1 MTNTEANRI
10 CRRMLLII
18 PGMILAIIGDYCMGL
33 EPTGSYAISGMVSSG
48 WLTIADWRIAVSNI
62 GGMIGTA
69 LYTVAA
75 LAFLCYL
82 QVKHLECSEKWDR
95 VFLKTYMVGLVWGI
109 MVFMY
114 FHLACGT
121 LIHNFNVIYDAAG
134 GNAELAVKMWN
145 RTYNVQFVTF
155 WVSFVVLGITSTG
168 GWIAVV
174 LRGILPLKKAWV
186 LAAPLVIACIGF
198 LLEWLL
204 PLPFNGLSSGFES
217 FGWIVMFL
225 GGRKAIRNDFPAGKL
240 ESSFEA

>member
-10 CRRMLLII
+10 CRWMLLIS

-33 EPTGSYAISGMVSSG
+33 EPADSTAISGMISSG
-48 WLTIADWRIAVSNI
+48 WLTIADWRITVSNI

-69 LYTVAA
+69 LYTAAA
-75 LAFLCYL
+75 LAFLRYL
-82 QVKHLECSEKWDR
+82 QYKLSECSEKWSR
-95 VFLKTYMVGLVWGI
+95 FFLKTYMFGLVWGI

-134 GNAELAVKMWN
+134 KNTELAVQMWN
-145 RTYNVQFVTF
+145 RTYSVQFVTW
-155 WVSFVVLGITSTG
+155 WVSFIVIGIASSG

-174 LRGILPLKKAWV
+174 LKGILPLKKVWA
-186 LAAPLVIACIGF
+186 LAAPLIIACFGF

-204 PLPFNGLSSGFES
+204 QLPFNGLSSGFES

-225 GGRKAIRNDFPAGKL
+225 GGIKAIRNDFPTA
-240 ESSFEA
+240 

>member
-1 MTNTEANRI
+1 MTYEEAKRI
-10 CRRMLLII
+10 RGRMLLII

-33 EPTGSYAISGMVSSG
+33 EPADSYAISGMISSG
-48 WLTIADWRIAVSNI
+48 WLTIGDLRIAVSNI

-75 LAFLCYL
+75 LAFLRYL
-82 QVKHLECSEKWDR
+82 QYKLSECSGKWDKI
-95 VFLKTYMVGLVWGI
+95 FLKTYMAGLVWGV

-134 GNAELAVKMWN
+134 GNTELAVRMWN
-145 RTYNVQFVTF
+145 RSYSVQFVTF

-174 LRGILPLKKAWV
+174 LKGALPLKKAWA
-186 LAAPLVIACIGF
+186 LAAPLIIACIGF

-225 GGRKAIRNDFPAGKL
+225 GGRKAIRNDFSAGNPERK
-240 ESSFEA
+240 

>member
-1 MTNTEANRI
+1 MTSAEARTTI
-10 CRRMLLII
+10 RQMFLII
-18 PGMILAIIGDYCMGL
+18 PGMILAIIGDYCMGI
-33 EPTGSYAISGMVSSG
+33 EPADSVSISGMISSG
-48 WLTIADWRIAVSNI
+48 WLTISDWRIALSNI

-75 LAFLCYL
+75 LAFIRYL
-82 QVKHLECSEKWDR
+82 RYKLSQCDGKRDGF
-95 VFLKTYMVGLVWGI
+95 FLKTYIFGLVWGI

-121 LIHNFNVIYDAAG
+121 LIHNFNVIYEAAG
-134 GNAELAVKMWN
+134 GNTGLAVLMWN
-145 RTYNVQFVTF
+145 RTYSVQFVTY
-155 WVSFVVLGITSTG
+155 WVSFVVLGIASTG

-174 LRGILPLKKAWV
+174 WRGILPLKKVWA

-217 FGWIVMFL
+217 FGWIVMFF
-225 GGRKAIRNDFPAGKL
+225 GGMKAIKNDFPAANKMGT
-240 ESSFEA
+240 

>member
-1 MTNTEANRI
+1 
-10 CRRMLLII
+10 MLLII

-33 EPTGSYAISGMVSSG
+33 EPADSYAISGMISSG
-48 WLTIADWRIAVSNI
+48 WLTIADLRIAVSNI
-62 GGMIGTA
+62 GGMVGTA

-75 LAFLCYL
+75 LAFLHYL
-82 QVKHLECSEKWDR
+82 QVKLSECSGKWDKI
-95 VFLKTYMVGLVWGI
+95 FLKTYMAGLVWGI

-121 LIHNFNVIYDAAG
+121 LIHNYNVIYDAAG
-134 GNAELAVKMWN
+134 GNTELAVRMWN
-145 RTYNVQFVTF
+145 RTYSVQFVTF
-155 WVSFVVLGITSTG
+155 WVSFVVLGLTSTG

-174 LRGILPLKKAWV
+174 LKGVLPLKKAWA
-186 LAAPLVIACIGF
+186 LAAPLIIACIGF

-225 GGRKAIRNDFPAGKL
+225 GGRKAIRNDFPAGKP
-240 ESSFEA
+240 EWK

>member
-1 MTNTEANRI
+1 MTHTEANRI
-10 CRRMLLII
+10 RRRMLLII

-33 EPTGSYAISGMVSSG
+33 EPAGSTVISGMISSG

-75 LAFLCYL
+75 FAFIRYL
-82 QVKHLECSEKWDR
+82 QYRFTECKRKSDR
-95 VFLKTYMVGLVWGI
+95 LFLKIYIFGLVWGI

-114 FHLACGT
+114 FHLACGV

-134 GNAELAVKMWN
+134 GNTELAVQMWN
-145 RTYNVQFVTF
+145 RTYSVQFVTY
-155 WVSFVVLGITSTG
+155 WVSFIVLGVTSTG

-174 LRGILPLKKAWV
+174 LKGILPLKKAWA

-225 GGRKAIRNDFPAGKL
+225 GGIKAISNDFPAENKVRV
-240 ESSFEA
+240 

>member
-1 MTNTEANRI
+1 MTNTEAKRI

-18 PGMILAIIGDYCMGL
+18 PGMLLAIIGDYCMGL
-33 EPTGSYAISGMVSSG
+33 EPADSSAISGMISSG
-48 WLTIADWRIAVSNI
+48 WLTIADWRITVSNI

-75 LAFLCYL
+75 LAFLRYL
-82 QVKHLECSEKWDR
+82 QYKLSQCKEKR
-95 VFLKTYMVGLVWGI
+95 SRFFLKTYMVGLVWSI

-134 GNAELAVKMWN
+134 GNTELAVTMWN
-145 RTYNVQFVTF
+145 RTYSVQFVTY
-155 WVSFVVLGITSTG
+155 WVSFIVLGIASTG

-174 LRGILPLKKAWV
+174 LSGVLPIKKAWA
-186 LAAPLVIACIGF
+186 LAAPLIIACIGF

-217 FGWIVMFL
+217 FGWAVMFL
-225 GGRKAIRNDFPAGKL
+225 GGRKAIRN
-240 ESSFEA
+240 EFEEVN

>member
-1 MTNTEANRI
+1 MTKEEAKRI
-10 CRRMLLII
+10 RGRMLLII

-33 EPTGSYAISGMVSSG
+33 EPADSTAISGMISSG
-48 WLTIADWRIAVSNI
+48 WLTIADWRITVSNI

-75 LAFLCYL
+75 LAFLRYL
-82 QVKHLECSEKWDR
+82 QYKLSECSGKWDKI
-95 VFLKTYMVGLVWGI
+95 FLKTYMAGLVWGV

-134 GNAELAVKMWN
+134 GNTELAVRMWN
-145 RTYNVQFVTF
+145 RSYHVQFVTF
-155 WVSFVVLGITSTG
+155 WLSFVVLGITSTG
-168 GWIAVV
+168 GWIAVM
-174 LRGILPLKKAWV
+174 LKGILPLKKTWA

-225 GGRKAIRNDFPAGKL
+225 GGRKAIRKDFPAGKP
-240 ESSFEA
+240 EKK

>member
-48 WLTIADWRIAVSNI
+48 WLTIADWRITVSNI

-75 LAFLCYL
+75 FAFLHYL
-82 QVKHLECSEKWDR
+82 QYKLSKCDKKDR
-95 VFLKTYMVGLVWGI
+95 LFLKTYIIGLVWGI

-121 LIHNFNVIYDAAG
+121 LIHNFNVVYDAAG
-134 GNAELAVKMWN
+134 GNTELAVQMWN

-168 GWIAVV
+168 GWIAVI
-174 LRGILPLKKAWV
+174 LKGILPLKKTWA
-186 LAAPLVIACIGF
+186 LAAPLVIVCIGF

-217 FGWIVMFL
+217 FGWIVMFF
-225 GGRKAIRNDFPAGKL
+225 GGRKAIQNDFPAGKP
-240 ESSFEA
+240 ERK

>member
-1 MTNTEANRI
+1 MTTTEAKKI
-10 CRRMLLII
+10 CRWMLLII

-33 EPTGSYAISGMVSSG
+33 EPADSTAISGMISSG
-48 WLTIADWRIAVSNI
+48 WLTIADWRISVSNI
-62 GGMIGTA
+62 GGMVGTA

-75 LAFLCYL
+75 LAFLRYL
-82 QVKHLECSEKWDR
+82 RYRLAECGEKWER
-95 VFLKTYMVGLVWGI
+95 FFLKTYMAGLVWGI

-134 GNAELAVKMWN
+134 GNTEFAVRMWN
-145 RTYNVQFVTF
+145 RTYSVQFVTY

-174 LRGILPLKKAWV
+174 LKGVLPLKKAWA

-225 GGRKAIRNDFPAGKL
+225 GGIKAIKNEVSAGKP
-240 ESSFEA
+240 ERK

>member
-1 MTNTEANRI
+1 MTSAEAKKI
-10 CRRMLLII
+10 CDRMLLII
-18 PGMILAIIGDYCMGL
+18 PGMLFAMIGDYCMGL
-33 EPTGSYAISGMVSSG
+33 EPADSTAISGMISSG

-75 LAFLCYL
+75 FAFLRYL
-82 QVKHLECSEKWDR
+82 VYRLSKCSEKRDR
-95 VFLKTYMVGLVWGI
+95 VFLKTYIAGLVWGI

-134 GNAELAVKMWN
+134 GNTELAVQMWN
-145 RTYNVQFVTF
+145 RTYSVQFVTY
-155 WVSFVVLGITSTG
+155 WGSFIVLGITSTG

-174 LRGILPLKKAWV
+174 LKGLLPLKKTWA
-186 LAAPLVIACIGF
+186 LAAPLIIACIGF

-225 GGRKAIRNDFPAGKL
+225 GGRKAIKNDL
-240 ESSFEA
+240 

>member
-1 MTNTEANRI
+1 MTYEEAKRI
-10 CRRMLLII
+10 RGRMLLII

-33 EPTGSYAISGMVSSG
+33 EPANSTAISGMISSG
-48 WLTIADWRIAVSNI
+48 WLTIADWRITVSNI

-75 LAFLCYL
+75 LAFLRYL
-82 QVKHLECSEKWDR
+82 QVKYSECSEKWDR

-121 LIHNFNVIYDAAG
+121 LIHNFNVIYDASG
-134 GNAELAVKMWN
+134 GNTELAVRMWN
-145 RTYNVQFVTF
+145 RSYSVQFVTF
-155 WVSFVVLGITSTG
+155 WVSFVVLGLTSSG

-174 LRGILPLKKAWV
+174 LKGILPLKKAWT
-186 LAAPLVIACIGF
+186 LAAPLVIACMGF

-204 PLPFNGLSSGFES
+204 PLSFNGLSSGFES

-225 GGRKAIRNDFPAGKL
+225 GGMKTIRNDFPAENKVRV
-240 ESSFEA
+240 

>member
-1 MTNTEANRI
+1 
-10 CRRMLLII
+10 MLLII
-18 PGMILAIIGDYCMGL
+18 PGLVLAIIGDYCMGL
-33 EPTGSYAISGMVSSG
+33 ESADSTAISGMISYG
-48 WLTIADWRIAVSNI
+48 WLTIADWRIEVSNI

-75 LAFLCYL
+75 LAFIRYL
-82 QVKHLECSEKWDR
+82 QYKLSLCSNKKDR
-95 VFLKTYMVGLVWGI
+95 LCLKTYIVGLIWGV

-134 GNAELAVKMWN
+134 GNTELAVRMWN
-145 RTYNVQFVTF
+145 RTYRVQFVTY

-174 LRGILPLKKAWV
+174 LKGILPLKKTWA
-186 LAAPLVIACIGF
+186 LAAPLIIACAGF

-225 GGRKAIRNDFPAGKL
+225 GGIKAIKNDFPALKKMRV
-240 ESSFEA
+240 